1 MVDNGMV
8 VMVFKNPYLLGIYT
22 DILMDTII

>member
-1 MVDNGMV
+1 MVDSGMV

-22 DILMDTII
+22 DILMDKII